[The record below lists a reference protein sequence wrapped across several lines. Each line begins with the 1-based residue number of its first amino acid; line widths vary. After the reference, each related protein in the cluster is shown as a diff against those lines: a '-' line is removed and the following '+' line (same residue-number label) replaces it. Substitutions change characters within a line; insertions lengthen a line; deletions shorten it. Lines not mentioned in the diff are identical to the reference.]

1 MNWMIRVQCYVD
13 IIVVI
18 SLFYMKTELFH
29 LFILIVS
36 EIQKPD
42 PCCIQTNISEVFRIE
57 DKVK

>member
-42 PCCIQTNISEVFRIE
+42 PCCI
-57 DKVK
+57 